1 MIAIDPLIILIA
13 CGILI
18 AVFVRAVWHK
28 VSDFAVFKAI
38 FADYGILP
46 QSLIAPLSLVLVLVE
61 IAIVAGLIVPVT
73 RQAAA
78 IGAAGLLVIY
88 GVAIAT
94 NLRRGRYTIDC
105 GCGGSGQGLSWFLVA
120 RNAVLAGVAAL
131 AIASPLTREL
141 SATDAVVLGLSVI
154 TVWLLLVAVEQTGAN
169 DAHRQ
174 FLRNSRG
181 KG

>member
-28 VSDFAVFKAI
+28 VSDFAMFKAI
-38 FADYGILP
+38 FADYGIVP
-46 QSLIAPLSLVLVLVE
+46 QALVAPVSLVLVLAE

-78 IGAAGLLVIY
+78 IGAVVLLAAYGL
-88 GVAIAT
+88 AIAI
-94 NLRRGRYTIDC
+94 NLLRGRYTIEC

-120 RNAVLAGVAAL
+120 RNAALAGIAAL
-131 AIASPLTREL
+131 AAASPLTREL

-154 TVWLLLVAVEQTGAN
+154 TVLLLLIAVEQTGAN